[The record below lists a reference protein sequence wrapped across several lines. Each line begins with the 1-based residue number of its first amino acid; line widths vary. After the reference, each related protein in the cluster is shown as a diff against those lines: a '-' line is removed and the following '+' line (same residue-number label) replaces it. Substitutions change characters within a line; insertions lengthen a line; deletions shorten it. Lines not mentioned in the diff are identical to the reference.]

1 MIDDVEMSCEQTPFY
16 EEKRKLQRELVVV
29 IGSAQLNQK
38 EKSRQRHIEKNVV
51 EIPRTKLLM
60 SEQVS
65 LEQSS
70 VDQPSASKIRLVNIT
85 VDIEHSIKNSVIS
98 QDLRRLSVSPQTIL
112 IM

>member
-1 MIDDVEMSCEQTPFY
+1 MIDDVEMSCEQSPFY
-16 EEKRKLQRELVVV
+16 EEKRKLQRELAVV

-51 EIPRTKLLM
+51 EIPRTKLVM
-60 SEQVS
+60 SELVS

-70 VDQPSASKIRLVNIT
+70 LDQPSASKVKLVTIT
-85 VDIEHSIKNSVIS
+85 VGYDNSIENSVIL
-98 QDLRRLSVSPQTIL
+98 QAFKVLSVSPQTIL